1 MCAYETE
8 TCPGCGEPVA
18 PPLPDDMVG
27 TLLAEKYA
35 IERKLGEGG
44 MGMVY
49 LATQEPIGRQVCLK
63 VVHQDI
69 CNDPVSFR
77 RFQREAEMASKVMH
91 PNSVEIYDFQQLPDG
106 RAFIVMELV
115 KGAELTD
122 IIEADY
128 PFEPERIIRILS
140 QVCGVLDVGH
150 RLKVIHRD
158 LKPDNIMVDA
168 SAQGKDFVKVLD
180 FGLAK
185 SSEQAPGATQLTM
198 AGTAIGTPEY
208 MAPEQCMGKPVGP
221 ETDIYAVGV
230 ILYEMLAGVK
240 PFESATM
247 AGFLQKHVTETPLP
261 PSRRARAGGVDPEL
275 EKLALWA
282 LKKDPKERPPS
293 AAEFKRQLDAA
304 LPQADSKSGSIS
316 ALNDLLGDVMIPN
329 VETQESTE
337 EQRSCAVITFDLV
350 PPSEAKTP
358 EGLKSY
364 FARLVDVSED
374 AGGVIFSQSERELKV
389 GFGLR
394 KNDPWVVEHAVHCA
408 SAVLKLTPKSSAGI
422 HYGMVSSGG
431 QAWAH
436 SEIADL
442 SERISGRGQSG
453 QILLTKDADDLI
465 QDSETRALASI
476 EIKGFDEPI
485 ELIEVINVV
494 EKRAETIASMP
505 AQGGGST
512 NPTMVKGANE
522 ANAAPVAATMV
533 KGAVVT
539 DGAPTGG
546 PQREKCFVGMEDP
559 INTIKDAAAQTVEKS
574 GQVLLLAGSPGS
586 GKSHLSQHLTETIP
600 ELNWHYVDSK
610 KRTALAQL
618 ISALP
623 VDQIASEYQT
633 FIDWMSGNAFEP
645 PAGLGPE
652 EIIRGM
658 VAAAQ
663 ELLKLAAGE
672 KPVGLIFD
680 DIDQS
685 DQRFRLIANQ
695 LSAVTQQAKVLLIL
709 NTRPLKTTPPNTTL
723 VQLPALDADSAK
735 ALAESFGIEIDE
747 KLQSLV
753 QACGGVPSAIV
764 QLCQAVSEGV
774 IDPAELDLD
783 AQQGLRPVYEAR
795 LDSLSEVIRETL
807 SFAGV
812 LGREFQKYALD
823 QMLEIDPNKQNAL
836 EEIIQRGL
844 LQHDELMDT
853 LSFASTIEMQIAFER
868 LPTNK
873 RRDLHLEAAKALEAV
888 GETPDIIANHL
899 EQAGLRTQALE
910 KLREAAFMWAERKEQ
925 QVAITC
931 YRKACEW
938 ARGESEEASRFA
950 EDALHLAELLG
961 QTGRLAEIAQLLSEA
976 GEASNQAGDKR
987 LFVRI
992 SCEKVR
998 LLIEKSQYAQAE
1010 KELAVLLEEGK
1021 ALRDPA
1027 LLSDLLGIAGESAE
1041 RSGHPEMAG
1050 QRIQKAIEL
1059 TAKLPESESLKR
1071 VVKHLGSLGRIEL
1084 RSKNFDR
1091 ALAVFKQQEE
1101 AAKKTDNPLE
1111 EARALINQGS
1121 VLHGRGDIDG
1131 SLQNLSSGADMAM
1144 QLGDLLTVA
1153 KAKHNLACLY
1163 MQKQDLE
1170 KAQTD
1175 FEESLRLSQSIGW
1188 REGVAMNDTRM
1199 RQLKANA

>member
-8 TCPGCGEPVA
+8 VCTGCGESVA
-18 PPLPDDMVG
+18 PPLPDDLIG

-49 LATQEPIGRQVCLK
+49 LATQEPIGRTVCLK

-69 CNDPVSFR
+69 CNDPISFR

-91 PNSVEIYDFQQLPDG
+91 PNSVEIYDFQQLSDG

-115 KGAELTD
+115 KGVELTD

-168 SAQGKDFVKVLD
+168 STQGKDFVKVLD

-221 ETDIYAVGV
+221 ETDLYAVGI

-240 PFESATM
+240 PFESSTM

-261 PSRRARAGGVDPEL
+261 PSRRARASGVDPEL

-293 AAEFKRQLDAA
+293 AAEFQRQLDAA
-304 LPQADSKSGSIS
+304 LPQANAKSGSLS
-316 ALNDLLGDVMIPN
+316 ALNDLLGNVMIPN
-329 VETQESTE
+329 VVTQESSE

-350 PPSEAKTP
+350 PPAEAKTP
-358 EGLKSY
+358 EGLKAY

-374 AGGVIFSQSERELKV
+374 AGGAVATQSERELKV
-389 GFGLR
+389 AFGLR
-394 KNDPWVVEHAVHCA
+394 KNDPWVIERTIQCA
-408 SAVLKLTPKSSAGI
+408 SHVLKLTPKSSAGI
-422 HYGMVSSGG
+422 HYGSVLSSG

-436 SEIADL
+436 SEVSDL

-453 QILLTKDADDLI
+453 QILLTQEANELV
-465 QDSETRALASI
+465 QDSETRSLASI
-476 EIKGFDEPI
+476 EIKGFDEPVQ
-485 ELIEVINVV
+485 LIEVVHV
-494 EKRAETIASMP
+494 SEKNDAAAEPITPKSV
-505 AQGGGST
+505 GSN
-512 NPTMVKGANE
+512 NPTMMKGAE
-522 ANAAPVAATMV
+522 QVSADQVSATMA
-533 KGAVVT
+533 KGTAAV
-539 DGAPTGG
+539 GASASATPKA
-546 PQREKCFVGMEDP
+546 ECFVGMDTPLNE
-559 INTIKDAAAQTVEKS
+559 IKAAAQKTVAES
-574 GQVLLLAGSPGS
+574 GQVILLSGSPGS
-586 GKSHLSQHLTETIP
+586 GKSHFSNHLQQAIP
-600 ELNWHYVDSK
+600 ELDWHYIDAK

-618 ISALP
+618 ISPLP
-623 VDQIASEYQT
+623 VDKLPSEYQT
-633 FIDWMSGNAFEP
+633 FIDWMSGNTFEP

-658 VAAAQ
+658 VAATQ
-663 ELLKLAAGE
+663 ELLKVAASE
-672 KPVGLIFD
+672 KPIGLIFD
-680 DIDQS
+680 DIDQA

-695 LSAVTQQAKVLLIL
+695 LSSITKQAKVLLLL
-709 NTRPLKTTPPNTTL
+709 NTRPLKNAPENTTL
-723 VQLPALDADSAK
+723 IQLPTLDMDASK
-735 ALAESFGIEIDE
+735 AIAEAYHVTVDE
-747 KLQSLV
+747 KITKLLS
-753 QACGGVPSAIV
+753 ACGGIPSAIV
-764 QLCQAVSEGV
+764 QLCQAINEGS
-774 IDPAELDLD
+774 INPAEMDLD
-783 AQQGLRPVYEAR
+783 AQQGLKPVYEAR
-795 LDSLSEVIRETL
+795 LDSLPEIQRETL
-807 SFAGV
+807 SLAGI

-823 QMLEIDPNKQNAL
+823 QMIETEPEKQKAL
-836 EEIIQRGL
+836 EELLTRGL
-844 LQHDELMDT
+844 LQHDEAMDT
-853 LSFASTIEMQIAFER
+853 LCFASNTEMEIAFER
-868 LPTNK
+868 LPASK
-873 RRDLHLEAAKALEAV
+873 RRDLHLEAAKALEQV
-888 GETPDIIANHL
+888 GETPDVIATHL
-899 EQAGLRTQALE
+899 DEAGLRNQALE
-910 KLREAAFMWAERKEQ
+910 KLREAAYMWTERKEQ
-925 QVAITC
+925 QVAIGC

-938 ARGESEEASRFA
+938 ARGNAEEASRFA

-961 QTGRLAEIAQLLSEA
+961 QTGRLTEIGQLLTEA
-976 GEASNQAGDKR
+976 GDAATQAGDKR
-987 LFVRI
+987 LYVRV

-998 LLIEKSQYAQAE
+998 LLIENSQYAQAE
-1010 KELAVLLEEGK
+1010 KELSALLEEGK

-1027 LLSDLLGIAGESAE
+1027 LLSDLLGLAGESAE
-1041 RSGHPEMAG
+1041 RAGHPDMAG

-1059 TAKLPESESLKR
+1059 TTKLPESESLKR

-1101 AAKKTDNPLE
+1101 AARKTDNPLE
-1111 EARALINQGS
+1111 AARALINQGS
-1121 VLHGRGDIDG
+1121 VLHSSGDIEG
-1131 SLQNLSSGADMAM
+1131 SLQNLSSGADIAM
-1144 QLGDLLTVA
+1144 QLGDLLTAA

-1163 MQKQDLE
+1163 MQKKELD
-1170 KAQTD
+1170 KAKVD

-1199 RQLKANA
+1199 RQLKMVT